1 MKQSH
6 TDKGMTTGKT
16 MNCQKCNQM
25 NIVRYESGDTFFK
38 DFKWCQKYERC
49 LGPADIPVLPCED
62 CIAANTHE

>member
-1 MKQSH
+1 MII
-6 TDKGMTTGKT
+6 GKT
-16 MNCQKCNQM
+16 MNCQKCEQM
-25 NIVRYESGDTFFK
+25 KIVRYESGNTFFK